1 MEKFDIYKDIAER
14 TGGDIYI
21 GVVGPVRTGKS
32 TFIKRFMDLLVL
44 PNIANAY
51 TRERAKD
58 ELPQSASGKNI
69 MTTEPK
75 FVPNEAV
82 EITLGENT
90 DFRVRMIDCVGYLVP
105 EAEGHM
111 DGETPRMVH
120 TPWSEEPMP
129 FLEAAEM
136 GTKKVITDHSTI
148 GIVVTTDGSV
158 TEIPRENYEE
168 AEERVIAELKEIGKP
183 FIILL
188 NTATPYSDGTQAL
201 RAELEGKYGVP
212 VMAVNA
218 AQLKAEDIRKILEE
232 MLYQFPI
239 RELRFF
245 FPGWVETLEQ
255 GHWLKSGMVEA
266 LKGVMEKADKL
277 ADVPEAIECLAGQE
291 FLKKA
296 YTDHILP
303 GEGAADIAL
312 TFDDGLFYRILS
324 ETVSLP
330 IENDY
335 ALISTIR
342 MLSETKQ
349 EYDKIA
355 AALSDVKRKGYGV
368 VTPVF
373 EEITLEKPEV
383 FKQGSRY
390 GIKLRAKG
398 ESIHL
403 IKADVETEVSPII
416 GNEEQSRE
424 FIDHLISDYEEE
436 PEKIWDLN
444 IFGRT
449 LSSMVSDGMQNKI
462 YRMPEDAQ
470 MKLQETLQKIV
481 NEGSGGLICII
492 L

>member
-1 MEKFDIYKDIAER
+1 MEKFNIYQDIAER

-44 PNIANAY
+44 PNIANTY

-58 ELPQSASGKNI
+58 ELPQSATGKTI

-82 EITLGENT
+82 EISLGENANA
-90 DFRVRMIDCVGYLVP
+90 RVRMIDCVGYLVP
-105 EAEGHM
+105 GAEGHM
-111 DGETPRMVH
+111 DGELPRMVH
-120 TPWSEEPMP
+120 TPWSENAMP
-129 FLEAAEM
+129 FREAAEM

-148 GIVVTTDGSV
+148 GMVVTTDGSV
-158 TEIPRENYEE
+158 TELPRESYEE
-168 AEERVIAELKEIGKP
+168 AEARVIGELQEIGKP

-188 NTATPYSDGTQAL
+188 NTATPYSEGTQAL
-201 RAELEGKYGVP
+201 RSQMEEKYGVP
-212 VMAVNA
+212 VLAVNA
-218 AQLKAEDIRKILEE
+218 AQLKAEDIRKILEQ

-255 GHWLKSGMVEA
+255 DHWLKQGMIDA

-277 ADVPEAIECLAGQE
+277 ADVETAISELADAD

-312 TFDDGLFYRILS
+312 NFDDGLFYQILS
-324 ETVSLP
+324 ETVDMP

-335 ALISTIR
+335 ALISTIK

-355 AALSDVKRKGYGV
+355 GALNDVRRKGYGV

-398 ESIHL
+398 ESLHL

>member
-1 MEKFDIYKDIAER
+1 MAEFDIYKDISER
-14 TGGDIYI
+14 TNGDIYI

-44 PNIANAY
+44 PNMENNHA
-51 TRERAKD
+51 RERARD

-75 FVPNEAV
+75 FVPNEAAPV
-82 EITLGENT
+82 SLEGGV

-105 EAEGHM
+105 AAEGHM
-111 DGETPRMVH
+111 EGDLPRMVH
-120 TPWSEEPMP
+120 TPWSDSPMP
-129 FLEAAEM
+129 FVEAAEA

-158 TEIPRENYEE
+158 TELDREDYLE
-168 AEERVIAELKEIGKP
+168 AEERVVSELRELGKP
-183 FIILL
+183 FVVLL
-188 NTATPYSDGTQAL
+188 NTATPYD
-201 RAELEGKYGVP
+201 AETAQMRTEMEEKYGVP
-212 VMAVNA
+212 VLAVNV
-218 AQLKAEDIRKILEE
+218 AQLKAEDIRKILERI
-232 MLYQFPI
+232 LYQFPMK
-239 RELRFF
+239 EVRFY

-255 GHWLKSGMVEA
+255 DHWLKQDLISA
-266 LKGVMEKADKL
+266 LKQVMEKTEKL
-277 ADVPEAIECLAGQE
+277 EDIPQAVGEMTGDVIQ
-291 FLKKA
+291 KA
-296 YTDHILP
+296 YTDKILP
-303 GEGAADIAL
+303 GEGAAEIGL
-312 TFDDGLFYRILS
+312 TFADGLFYKVLS
-324 ETVSLP
+324 ETVDLP

-335 ALISTIR
+335 SLVETIKL
-342 MLSETKQ
+342 LSAIKK
-349 EYDKIA
+349 EYDKISG
-355 AALSDVKRKGYGV
+355 ALQDVKRKGYGV
-368 VTPVF
+368 VTPAF

-416 GNEEQSRE
+416 GNEEQSHE
-424 FIDHLISDYEEE
+424 FIDKLIADYEEE

-449 LSSMVSDGMQNKI
+449 LSAMVNDGMQNKI

-470 MKLQETLQKIV
+470 MKLQETLQRIV

>member
-1 MEKFDIYKDIAER
+1 MEGTQIYQDIAER

-44 PNIANAY
+44 PNIPNTY

-58 ELPQSASGKNI
+58 ELPQSASGRTI

-82 EITLGENT
+82 ELSLE
-90 DFRVRMIDCVGYLVP
+90 DAEVRVRMIDCVGYLVP
-105 EAEGHM
+105 GAEGDL
-111 DGETPRMVH
+111 DGEQPRMVH

-129 FLEAAEM
+129 FRDAAEI
-136 GTKKVITDHSTI
+136 GTKKVIADHSTI
-148 GIVVTTDGSV
+148 GMVVTTDGSV
-158 TEIPRENYEE
+158 TELPRESYEE
-168 AEERVIAELKEIGKP
+168 AEARVVGELQELGKP
-183 FIILL
+183 FLVLL

-201 RAELEGKYGVP
+201 RQELEERYGVP
-212 VMAVNA
+212 VVAVNA
-218 AQLKAEDIRKILEE
+218 AQLKAEDIRRILEQL
-232 MLYQFPI
+232 LYQFPL

-245 FPGWVETLEQ
+245 FPGWVETVEQ
-255 GHWLKSGMVEA
+255 GHWLKQGLIAALREVMGKVER
-266 LKGVMEKADKL
+266 L
-277 ADVPEAIECLAGQE
+277 ADVAEAVRGLSKAE

-296 YTDHILP
+296 YADHLLP
-303 GEGAADIAL
+303 GEGAAEITLD
-312 TFDDGLFYRILS
+312 FRDGLFYQILS
-324 ETVSLP
+324 ETVELP

-335 ALISTIR
+335 ALIQTIR
-342 MLSETKQ
+342 MLSKTKQ

-355 AALSDVKRKGYGV
+355 PALEDVRRKGYGV
-368 VTPVF
+368 VTPAF
-373 EEITLEKPEV
+373 QEITLEKPEV

-398 ESIHL
+398 ESLHL

-449 LSSMVSDGMQNKI
+449 LSAMVSDGMQNKI